1 MQTSLF
7 YRSIQGDCIIFCR
20 GFASPDR
27 PLALRLLPYQR
38 SLCCLVSNQVYNTQ
52 IRYQI
57 LNINMK
63 GSATA
68 EEEKKRISLYAQSMS
83 RLENYVHT
91 ITFDKIHAQHIYMN
105 I

>member
-1 MQTSLF
+1 
-7 YRSIQGDCIIFCR
+7 
-20 GFASPDR
+20 
-27 PLALRLLPYQR
+27 
-38 SLCCLVSNQVYNTQ
+38 
-52 IRYQI
+52 
-57 LNINMK
+57 MK